1 MNVKIKALAFVLMAV
16 LLLCGCGQKSE
27 TTAAAPAQAVTASAA
42 QSGTARPVST
52 GVAPEQFGAK
62 GDGIASTK
70 EVSGNTIR
78 GRIRHRVFQDCSG
91 VENNSV
97 EVRRFSILG

>member
-1 MNVKIKALAFVLMAV
+1 MKIKALSFVLTAA

-27 TTAAAPAQAVTASAA
+27 TAAAVPAQAVTASAA
-42 QSGTARPVST
+42 QSGTARPAST
-52 GVAPEQFGAK
+52 GVTPEQFGAK

>member
-27 TTAAAPAQAVTASAA
+27 TAAATPAQTVTASAA
-42 QSGTARPVST
+42 QSSTTRPVWFIT
-52 GVAPEQFGAK
+52 LGQ
-62 GDGIASTK
+62 
-70 EVSGNTIR
+70 SGTTDV
-78 GRIRHRVFQDCSG
+78 RIRHKVFQDCSG
-91 VENNSV
+91 VENNKV